1 MSAAKV
7 AAVKQEANGC
17 LFDLLIRHADNGTDN
32 ANLQYVANTLRTALS
47 TWVSSASEDCVRKSE
62 IVNAYKAEIMT
73 VLRDQSLQS
82 LHKDVRDLMAA
93 YIPPKNQAEKE
104 LKDEAYLLELF
115 NASGLVDDAYAADK
129 DATN

>member
-1 MSAAKV
+1 MSVAKV

-47 TWVSSASEDCVRKSE
+47 TWVSSASEDWVRKSE

-82 LHKDVRDLMAA
+82 LHVRNLMAA
-93 YIPPKNQAEKE
+93 YIPPVNQAEKE
-104 LKDEAYLLELF
+104 VKDEAYFLELF
-115 NASGLVDDAYAADK
+115 NASGLVDAAYAADK
-129 DATN
+129 DATI